1 MDNQPNENHD
11 QFDLVVEKLESAT
24 NILVTVKS
32 NPSVDQL
39 ASLIGLTLSLNKIGK
54 HATAVFSGEVPSVLE
69 FLKPDD
75 TIEANTNSLRDF
87 IIAIDK
93 SKADKLRYKVEGD
106 VVRIFI
112 TPYKT
117 SLSDKDLE
125 FSQGDFNIDAIVGLG
140 IHDKSD
146 LDKAIVAH
154 GKILHDATVLSIT
167 NDKRSELG
175 SVLWVDDKSSSL
187 CEMVADV
194 ARELDKDIFDEQIS
208 TSFLTGIVAETSRF
222 SNEKTTPH
230 AMSVAGLLMAGGAN
244 AQLISTKLEAPKK
257 TRAKEKPEAD
267 SSEDQ
272 EVKDD
277 GTLTIKHIEKPKKQ
291 EEKPAKSEP
300 VELEEETD
308 DIHIDQDGKLQ
319 KIEEL
324 RKLKEEDSKDSA
336 FIKEP
341 PTFTG
346 QLTANT
352 NSPDSQLEPSSDPL
366 SSTQAQA
373 HRPIMSR
380 PPRISTRK
388 EEPVE
393 DTEKTLTEIENSLKT
408 PDTEELSEDLPKEST
423 ADQAREAIDQA
434 RLDTV
439 RPEPRQTSGSTP
451 LDLDVQGLSSPPE
464 PESSVDNPSSPPPPV
479 PPPMMPPN

>member
-75 TIEANTNSLRDF
+75 TIETNTNSLRDF

-208 TSFLTGIVAETSRF
+208 TSFLTGIVAETARF

-257 TRAKEKPEAD
+257 VHAKEKPEAD

-277 GTLTIKHIEKPKKQ
+277 GTLTIKHPEKPKKQ
-291 EEKPAKSEP
+291 EEKPNKPEI
-300 VELEEETD
+300 ELEEETD

-324 RKLKEEDSKDSA
+324 KKLKEEDSSKDSA

-373 HRPIMSR
+373 SRPIMSR
-380 PPRISTRK
+380 PPRATVKK
-388 EEPVE
+388 EEPIE
-393 DTEKTLTEIENSLKT
+393 DVEKTLTEIEDSLKT
-408 PDTEELSEDLPKEST
+408 SNTEEISEDLPKEST

-434 RLDTV
+434 RLDTI
-439 RPEPRQTSGSTP
+439 RPEPRQASGSTP
-451 LDLDVQGLSSPPE
+451 LDLDVQGLNSE
-464 PESSVDNPSSPPPPV
+464 KELESSVDNPSSPPPPV
-479 PPPMMPPN
+479 PPPMMPPS